1 VTVFSGRARELVD
14 LLTVLTMSDLR
25 ARYGRSGMKPLRW
38 LLDPLAALGVFL
50 ALITFLVPEREA
62 ATGLSLACA
71 IVPFQF
77 VVAGSINAFRA
88 ITNRGSIIATMPFPR
103 MLIPASSVAA
113 ESITSSASLILLPLM
128 MLAYGVAPTAA
139 VLWVPVSLAV
149 TVTLALAVAYPFS
162 LIGIWYPE
170 LEPFAV
176 SLMRTGFFLAP
187 GLVALDQISGTAREL
202 LPLNPLSGLFESFRD
217 ALLYGQSPAAWELL
231 WPLAAAA
238 VLLAVCVPLYR
249 REQAYL
255 AKLVSE

>member
-1 VTVFSGRARELVD
+1 
-14 LLTVLTMSDLR
+14 
-25 ARYGRSGMKPLRW
+25 
-38 LLDPLAALGVFL
+38 
-50 ALITFLVPEREA
+50 
-62 ATGLSLACA
+62 
-71 IVPFQF
+71 
-77 VVAGSINAFRA
+77 
-88 ITNRGSIIATMPFPR
+88 
-103 MLIPASSVAA
+103 MLIPASSVAT